1 MQKNPVVSII
11 IPTLLD
17 SENRFN
23 GLERLLESLHNQKNV
38 DIPFEIII
46 VDNGNG
52 AGFNQS
58 LKCRH
63 SNIKIIKEPDTGL
76 SKARNVGITH
86 CIGTIIA
93 FLDDDIIPSEIWLSS
108 LLQAHKKISSLCVG
122 GPVFLSSHNINMT
135 FPGWFSDYFLRFII
149 PPSFPKAEGII
160 KEPFFIIG
168 ANMSFK
174 CATFSRFGFFDMN
187 LGRKGNNLLSGE
199 DIEFILRLNKE
210 DVYFEPNAKVFTEI
224 NSERL
229 TRLFFLR
236 RIFWQAVSDAKIVK
250 KHGLSKT
257 YDRVELSLS
266 SNFFRNLSN
275 LAGQGLYFSIL
286 CTIIR
291 ICVFRIC
298 LIPSKK

>member
-1 MQKNPVVSII
+1 MQKNPAVSIV

-17 SENRFN
+17 SESRFSR
-23 GLERLLESLHNQKNV
+23 LERLLESLHNQKNI
-38 DIPFEIII
+38 DIPFEIIV

-52 AGFNQS
+52 EGFNQS
-58 LKCRH
+58 LKYRH

-93 FLDDDIIPSEIWLSS
+93 FLDDDIIPSEMWLSS
-108 LLQAHKKISSLCVG
+108 LLQAHKKTSSLCVG
-122 GPVFLSSHNINMT
+122 GPVLLSSHNMNIA

-149 PPSFPKAEGII
+149 PSSFPTAEGII
-160 KEPFFIIG
+160 EEPFFIIG

-174 CATFSRFGFFDMN
+174 RGTFSRFGFFDID
-187 LGRKGNNLLSGE
+187 LGRKGNKLLSGE

-210 DVYFEPNAKVFTEI
+210 DVYFEPSARVFTEI
-224 NSERL
+224 NGERL

-250 KHGLSKT
+250 KHGLSKI
-257 YDRVELSLS
+257 YDRAELSLS
-266 SNFFRNLSN
+266 GDFFRNLSN
-275 LAGQGLYFSIL
+275 LAAQSLYFSIL
-286 CTIIR
+286 CAIIR
-291 ICVFRIC
+291 ICVFKIC